1 MSSIH
6 YVHGNAAISVT
17 MYTSVYT
24 NVSLL
29 SFTLMSL
36 PDYRP
41 ATARLPPSGI
51 SKCRWNDS
59 CSCE

>member
-51 SKCRWNDS
+51 SKCR
-59 CSCE
+59 